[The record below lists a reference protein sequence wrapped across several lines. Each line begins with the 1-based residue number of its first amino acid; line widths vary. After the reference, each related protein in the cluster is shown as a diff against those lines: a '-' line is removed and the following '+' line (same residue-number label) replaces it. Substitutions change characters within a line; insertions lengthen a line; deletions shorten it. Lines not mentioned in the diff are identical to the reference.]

1 MRSCTV
7 IFVRFV
13 AIALGMAL
21 LLACRSNSTAT
32 NSSNS
37 TSVTPPNA
45 ASEAAN
51 QANVNAPAGNV
62 NAPAAVAGPSPGCG
76 DCWVHVFDD
85 KALATDD
92 DNHIICGP
100 GKWATLRSL
109 PGASK
114 LNWGDEIESLRVGP
128 SATVVVWLGEQFSG
142 VSQSFGPGTEKIT
155 LKGTPDLSDDIS
167 SIEIRCQ

>member
-1 MRSCTV
+1 MRTHRVS
-7 IFVRFV
+7 FVRFV
-13 AIALGMAL
+13 AIALGLSL
-21 LLACRSNSTAT
+21 LLACRSDSTAT

-45 ASEAAN
+45 ASEAASQTN
-51 QANVNAPAGNV
+51 LNAPAGNV
-62 NAPAAVAGPSPGCG
+62 NAPVAGANPSSGCG

-85 KALATDD
+85 KALAIDD

-100 GKWATLRSL
+100 GRWANLRNL
-109 PGASK
+109 AGASK
-114 LNWGDEIESLRVGP
+114 LNWGDEIESIKVGP
-128 SATVVVWLGEQFSG
+128 SATVVVWVGEQFSG

-155 LKGTPDLSDDIS
+155 LKGNPNLSDNIS